1 MKNFKHYPMAVKH
14 SDINKRAEIAKKVF
28 SITFQVLLFIG
39 MVSFLGTVLTVALV
53 HPKYL

>member
-1 MKNFKHYPMAVKH
+1 MKNLKHYPMAVKH

-28 SITFQVLLFIG
+28 SITFQVLLFIS